1 MILYTLD
8 IKKLKKQGIIYTIV
22 TIACILFAIIY
33 ESFSHGVI
41 SNFMVYAFTIP
52 LILGTGVC
60 YTLYFF
66 KIKKLPNKFE
76 NSAYN
81 AAIATFTVGSI
92 VEGILQIYGT
102 TNWKVYV
109 YLIVGIILLMSS
121 IISYLVRTK
130 DIEQNKT

>member
-8 IKKLKKQGIIYTIV
+8 IKKIKKQGIIYIIV
-22 TIACILFAIIY
+22 TVACILFAIIY

-76 NSAYN
+76 NRAYN

-92 VEGILQIYGT
+92 VEGVLQIYGT
-102 TNWKVYV
+102 TNWKVHL
-109 YLIVGIILLMSS
+109 YLIVGVILLISS
-121 IISYLVRTK
+121 ISSHLFRRKI
-130 DIEQNKT
+130 